1 MRCLV
6 SIFSVIY
13 LCQTV
18 EIEVSDVHILE
29 QFPEATRHQSPA
41 SSSLPPSQPVLRYV
55 HFSSDRVEALFQ
67 EVCHLL
73 GRYGSLTVIVD
84 YLLDQLRL
92 SSSLRGKELLLILS
106 HVLIGDGQRKR
117 TDESAGEIFVLV
129 EGLLEEVV
137 APGNWNRS
145 HDSVGEHSLFWEE
158 EKSSSSKV
166 RAYHDM
172 FKS

>member
-1 MRCLV
+1 M
-6 SIFSVIY
+6 
-13 LCQTV
+13 
-18 EIEVSDVHILE
+18 SDVHILE
-29 QFPEATRHQSPA
+29 QFPEPTRHQSLAP
-41 SSSLPPSQPVLRYV
+41 SSLPPRQPVLQYV
-55 HFSSDRVEALFQ
+55 HFSSDRIEALFQ

-73 GRYGSLTVIVD
+73 GHYGSLSVVVD
-84 YLLDQLRL
+84 HLLDQLRL

-106 HVLIGDGQRKR
+106 HVLVGGGQWKGRS
-117 TDESAGEIFVLV
+117 DESADEMFVLV

-166 RAYHDM
+166 RAQLTYL
-172 FKS
+172 FPSLFSFLLA